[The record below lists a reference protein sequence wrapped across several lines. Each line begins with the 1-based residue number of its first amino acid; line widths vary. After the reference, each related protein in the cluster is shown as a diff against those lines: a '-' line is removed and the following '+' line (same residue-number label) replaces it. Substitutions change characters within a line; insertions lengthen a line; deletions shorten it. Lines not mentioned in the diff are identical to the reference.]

1 MSSQPSSQ
9 PAVHRALNK
18 AMREAVDFIHA
29 EGWDA
34 PPTLFALVPT
44 ELVAAQLGDVD
55 DSSPLTLVVQE
66 LPEGIEPGSEH
77 LADYVSRL
85 AWPREIAG
93 VILAQEIMFKDT
105 SDAALGGARP
115 ARLFSGVLR
124 ATALDGSS
132 TADAES
138 VDNDGAELTLL
149 QLRPT
154 EEELA
159 EAGPFAEDDIQL
171 RGGPNVAPGVIAALR
186 YGLEQ
191 DPEEML

>member
-55 DSSPLTLVVQE
+55 DSSSLTLVVQE

-105 SDAALGGARP
+105 SDAALSDARP

-132 TADAES
+132 TADAKS
-138 VDNDGAELTLL
+138 IDNDGAELTLL

>member
-29 EGWDA
+29 EGWDT

-105 SDAALGGARP
+105 VDAALGDARP

-124 ATALDGSS
+124 ATAMAGSS
-132 TADAES
+132 TADTENT
-138 VDNDGAELTLL
+138 DEDGAELTLL

-159 EAGPFAEDDIQL
+159 EAGPFAQDDIQL

>member
-105 SDAALGGARP
+105 SDAALGDARP

-191 DPEEML
+191 DPEEIL

>member
-105 SDAALGGARP
+105 SDAALGDARP